1 MNKSKILLKNGNIIY
16 EDGRLENNLN
26 IYISDGKI
34 EKISA
39 EIDIKNYEVVDC
51 TDHYITPSF
60 VNLHTHSP
68 MNIMKGIAEDISID
82 NWFNDRIFPYESK
95 LEEEDVYWGAVI
107 AAQEMI
113 NNGVT
118 AFADHYFF
126 QEAVYK
132 AVEDTKIRGDIAPTI
147 FGLAPD
153 YKDQLKSAEDFV
165 RKYKGKNNR
174 INLRLGPHAPYTCP
188 GDILKEIVD
197 LAKSLD
203 VGIHIHVSETK
214 QQVEDSIKL
223 TGKTPIQVLYESGGF
238 DVDVII
244 AHGLWTLEEDLKFI
258 NENAVFA
265 FSPKTYMKLSMGNGH
280 IYELKDKLN
289 YSFGTDGAAS
299 SNTLNPLEQAKMF
312 ALCGKNISGNAA
324 DYTTQEIWIKLM
336 NGHRAFNFNTGRI
349 AEGYDSDLLIWDLST
364 VNTFPVYNP
373 LTSIIYSSES
383 NNIKHTMVQGEF
395 LKFNGKLKMD
405 SNLVLN
411 KVGDIQKRIIERGKG
426 KSKVNY

>member
-82 NWFNDRIFPYESK
+82 HWFNDRIFPYESK

-258 NENAVFA
+258 NKNAVFA
-265 FSPKTYMKLSMGNGH
+265 FSPKTYMKLGMGNGH

-411 KVGDIQKRIIERGKG
+411 KVGDIQKRILERGKG